1 MWNYEKMSKKRVQ
14 CEIINRLLSFLASI
28 RYNHRV
34 IKKKEIMVLN
44 AVERKIDQYVSELDD
59 AYVASLYRKLPH
71 GKRLRTKL
79 ILKIAGS
86 DLKVVKTAAT
96 VEMIH
101 AASLLHDDVIDD
113 AYTRRGVVSLNA
125 SAGNKTAIMMGDIL
139 YSKAFF
145 ELCSISPE
153 VAKVVSNAVVQLS
166 LGELADVELSKK
178 FHTNREAYLKMVY
191 QKTASLM
198 EASAE
203 SAAILAG
210 KPRNAYRKYGHNL
223 GMAFQMIDDILD
235 ITSDSK
241 TLGKPALH
249 DFLEGKVTLPYMYL
263 YEVLA
268 EEDREYLLSLYR
280 KRLSADEALWI
291 QSAMRKYEIIEKSY
305 FEAKELIVEVIKLM
319 ESLGEK
325 DLSNIAKEM
334 IEREF

>member
-1 MWNYEKMSKKRVQ
+1 M
-14 CEIINRLLSFLASI
+14 
-28 RYNHRV
+28 V
-34 IKKKEIMVLN
+34 IN
-44 AVERKIDQYVSELDD
+44 AVERKIEQYVSELNDT
-59 AYVASLYRKLPH
+59 YVSSLYRKLPH

-86 DLKVVKTAAT
+86 DLKVIKTAAT

-113 AYTRRGVVSLNA
+113 ANTRRGVTSLNA
-125 SAGNKTAIMMGDIL
+125 SEGNKTAIMMGDIL

-178 FHTNREAYLKMVY
+178 FHTNRDAYLKMLY

-203 SAAILAG
+203 AAAILVG
-210 KPRNAYRKYGHNL
+210 KPREAYRQYGHNL
-223 GMAFQMIDDILD
+223 GIAFQMIDDILD
-235 ITSDSK
+235 ITTDSK

-249 DFLEGKVTLPYMYL
+249 DFVEGKVTLPYIYL
-263 YEVLA
+263 HEVLSK
-268 EEDREYLLSLYR
+268 EDKEYLVSLHR
-280 KRLSADEALWI
+280 KRLNEDEALWI
-291 QSAMRKYEIIEKSY
+291 KSAMVKYKIIEKSY
-305 FEAKELIVEVIKLM
+305 SEAKVLIVEAISLM

>member
-1 MWNYEKMSKKRVQ
+1 M
-14 CEIINRLLSFLASI
+14 I
-28 RYNHRV
+28 
-34 IKKKEIMVLN
+34 N
-44 AVERKIDQYVSELDD
+44 AVERKIEQYIAELDD
-59 AYVASLYRKLPH
+59 RYVSSLYRNLPH

-113 AYTRRGVVSLNA
+113 ANTRRGKVSVNA
-125 SAGNKTAIMMGDIL
+125 SEGNKTAIMIGDIL

-145 ELCSISPE
+145 ELISISPE

-178 FHTNREAYLKMVY
+178 FHTNRDAYLKMLY

-203 SAAILAG
+203 AAAILVG
-210 KPRNAYRKYGHNL
+210 KSREPYRTYGRSL

-235 ITSDSK
+235 ITADSQ

-249 DFLEGKVTLPYMYL
+249 DFVEGKVTLPYMYL

-268 EEDREYLLSLYR
+268 EEDREYLVSLHR

-291 QSAMRKYEIIEKSY
+291 KSAMKKFNIIEKSY
-305 FEAKELIVEVIKLM
+305 AEAKELILEAIELM

-325 DLSNIAKEM
+325 DLSNIAKAM